1 MNLPRCCTDLEI
13 TLSDLLFPER
23 MSAQGRHFVN
33 VHGLG
38 DMTLA
43 ELQANAVDRGDGMVR
58 IAHRCAKLLDNGSC
72 SIYERRPLMCREFDC
87 ATRSDCECKGTGR
100 FCAAQHTDTRTE

>member
-33 VHGLG
+33 VHGLSE
-38 DMTLA
+38 MTLA
-43 ELQANAVDRGDGMVR
+43 ELQANVIDRGDGMVR
-58 IAHRCAKLLDNGSC
+58 ISHICDKLKMNGEC

-87 ATRSDCECKGTGR
+87 ATRSDCKCGGTGNIR
-100 FCAAQHTDTRTE
+100 ATECTDTRAQ